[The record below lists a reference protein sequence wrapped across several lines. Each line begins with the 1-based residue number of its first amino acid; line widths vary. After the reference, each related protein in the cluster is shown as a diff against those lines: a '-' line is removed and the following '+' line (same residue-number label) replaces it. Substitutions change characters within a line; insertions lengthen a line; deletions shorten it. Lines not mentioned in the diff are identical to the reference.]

1 MTVTHGDDLPMRIG
15 LGSFTKPTDQ
25 RLEYIK
31 QLGVDDIL
39 LNMYRTQLI
48 DTDYGDSPLPGDH
61 EWSFRNL
68 VQLRNRIED
77 AGLRLNA
84 LENLPMGHYDEI
96 MLGGDNR
103 DQQLE
108 HVKNTIRHMGQA
120 GVDTLGYDWMPSGV
134 WRSSTT
140 YRLRGGAKAMAV
152 DMADFEDTPLTHD
165 REYSDEELWD
175 NYRYFLE
182 EVIPVAEEAGVTLA
196 VHPNDPPTDQKLGG
210 IPQLLRSFENYKRAM
225 ELVPSENHGIEFC
238 LGNWSEMGA
247 DIHEVID
254 YFGERNKIT
263 YVHFQTVSGSLP
275 KFNEIF
281 VDQDGYYDPETVLQ
295 HLHDTGFDGMII
307 PGHVPKL
314 RGDGAWN
321 ERGRAF
327 TVGYLRGVL
336 NTIVG

>member
-1 MTVTHGDDLPMRIG
+1 MTENHSDDLPMRIG
-15 LGSFTKPTDQ
+15 LGSFTKPTDR
-25 RLEYIK
+25 RLQYIK
-31 QLGVDDIL
+31 QLGVDDVL

-48 DTDYGDSPLPGDH
+48 DTDYDESPLPGEH

-84 LENLPMGHYDEI
+84 LENLPMAHYDEI
-96 MLGGDNR
+96 MLGGDNC

-120 GVDTLGYDWMPSGV
+120 GIDTLGYDWMPSGV

-165 REYSDEELWD
+165 REYSEEELWD

-182 EVIPVAEEAGVTLA
+182 EVLPVAEEAGVTLA

-225 ELVPSENHGIEFC
+225 ELVPSQNHGIEFC

-247 DIHEVID
+247 DIHEVIE
-254 YFGERNKIT
+254 YFGERDKIT
-263 YVHFQTVSGSLP
+263 YVHFQTVSGPLP

-281 VDQDGYYDPETVLQ
+281 VDQDGYYDPEAALQ
-295 HLHDTGFDGMII
+295 HLHDVGFDGMII

-314 RGDGAWN
+314 VDDGAWN

-327 TVGYLRGVL
+327 TVGYLRGIL
-336 NTIVG
+336 NTIVE